1 MKKSLSAIRKAFQ
14 LVWSVDRLYPF
25 LLLTRS
31 LLSSSFPLY
40 LSFCASSLVNEMA
53 GEKRVRTT
61 LVILAFLLGGV
72 LLSKVG
78 TAVLDWNCSSRYMKI
93 QDSFIAKNSMK
104 AMKMEYSATEDAKVL
119 DLYGHVWL
127 SNLSPGTILEK
138 VFSLTGNILQLA
150 GCIGV
155 ILHLGMFL
163 LGVTAV
169 FVAFY
174 YWLEYWMGLFER
186 RYAEEV
192 VLTTRSIDYC
202 RQCMGDV
209 SNVKDIRLYYPES
222 FFLGRLHHFQGV
234 RMEKQREKELACG
247 RVQSIQSALQMLQTM
262 ILYMVLI
269 HWFLKGDIQIGYFSL
284 AVSSITIFM
293 NAVNNVSGAWNQILR
308 NEVFLGHLDRFQK
321 LPERTGR
328 TEAGTNTSA
337 VISFKD
343 VWFRYPG
350 AEEYAL
356 RAINVELNAGEI
368 LTIVGE
374 NGSGKTTF
382 VKLML
387 GLYHPTKGEILLNGI
402 PVDEYSEKAYRKAF
416 SPVFQDFQLFAYSI
430 RENLVFEGN
439 YNKNKIEEMLDGLQ
453 ILRKVACLPE
463 GLEQCVG
470 KGFEENGVELS
481 GGERQKLAIA
491 RALLRDSLCLVL
503 DEPTAALDPIA
514 ETELYKKIRKWAG
527 KRACVFITHRLSG
540 VYFSDQV
547 LFFQN
552 GTIAEK
558 GTCQELI
565 NKKALFYQFY
575 ELQAQ
580 FYEG

>member
-1 MKKSLSAIRKAFQ
+1 
-14 LVWSVDRLYPF
+14 
-25 LLLTRS
+25 
-31 LLSSSFPLY
+31 
-40 LSFCASSLVNEMA
+40 
-53 GEKRVRTT
+53 
-61 LVILAFLLGGV
+61 
-72 LLSKVG
+72 
-78 TAVLDWNCSSRYMKI
+78 
-93 QDSFIAKNSMK
+93 
-104 AMKMEYSATEDAKVL
+104 
-119 DLYGHVWL
+119 
-127 SNLSPGTILEK
+127 
-138 VFSLTGNILQLA
+138 
-150 GCIGV
+150 
-155 ILHLGMFL
+155 
-163 LGVTAV
+163 
-169 FVAFY
+169 
-174 YWLEYWMGLFER
+174 
-186 RYAEEV
+186 
-192 VLTTRSIDYC
+192 
-202 RQCMGDV
+202 
-209 SNVKDIRLYYPES
+209 
-222 FFLGRLHHFQGV
+222 
-234 RMEKQREKELACG
+234 
-247 RVQSIQSALQMLQTM
+247 
-262 ILYMVLI
+262 
-269 HWFLKGDIQIGYFSL
+269 
-284 AVSSITIFM
+284 
-293 NAVNNVSGAWNQILR
+293 
-308 NEVFLGHLDRFQK
+308 
-321 LPERTGR
+321 
-328 TEAGTNTSA
+328 
-337 VISFKD
+337 
-343 VWFRYPG
+343 
-350 AEEYAL
+350 
-356 RAINVELNAGEI
+356 
-368 LTIVGE
+368 
-374 NGSGKTTF
+374 
-382 VKLML
+382 ML
-387 GLYHPTKGEILLNGI
+387 GLYHPTTGEIPLNGI